1 MNPLQFYAEAIPR
14 NKDHVEIDEINEQYI
29 SEFMEALQAA
39 INQMS
44 AEGTRISFVTSKAME
59 LGKYMAKILDEDWN
73 RMRGMEIQS
82 VGIASISYD

>member
-1 MNPLQFYAEAIPR
+1 MIPR
-14 NKDHVEIDEINEQYI
+14 NKEHVDIDEINEQYI
-29 SEFMEALQAA
+29 SEFMEGLQAA